1 MKQKNI
7 LKGIDTVLLI
17 STGIL
22 LLIGLIILQS
32 ASGPSS
38 YNFFGNSYYEVVNQL
53 QKGVLPGIILFFLFA
68 NFSLSWI
75 RRLSI
80 LVWILIIGLNILVL
94 IPGIGI
100 EVNGAN
106 RWLSISGIRI
116 QPAELL
122 KLALI
127 VCLATILFKLGK
139 NINKLKSL
147 LLISFIIGLSAFIVI
162 YIQSSLSNGLL
173 IIIIALS
180 MLFQSKI
187 KFRFIMLFIFIGII
201 SAIIAIIAT
210 PYRGKRINT
219 FWQPEQINSTDAN
232 YKERYQ
238 MNNNMIAVGSGGLWG
253 VGLGESRQKFFYLPE
268 ASTDSIFAVFAEE
281 NGFIGAIL
289 LLSLFLTII
298 FRILFLYTHINEDF
312 SKYILIGGVTWFTI
326 QIIINIAPIIKLAP
340 VTGVPLPFVSEGGT
354 SMIVFCTLFGIIANI
369 SKYRNN

>member
-1 MKQKNI
+1 MRQKSV
-7 LKGIDTVLLI
+7 LKGVDSIFLI

-38 YNFFGNSYYEVVNQL
+38 YHFFGNSYYEVINQL
-53 QKGVLPGIILFFLFA
+53 QKGVLPGILVFFILT
-68 NFSLSWI
+68 NFSINWI
-75 RRLSI
+75 RKLSI
-80 LVWILIIGLNILVL
+80 LVWILMIGLNISVL

-106 RWLSISGIRI
+106 RWLSIAGIQI
-116 QPAELL
+116 QPAEFL

-139 NINKLKSL
+139 NINKPKAL
-147 LLISFIIGLSAFIVI
+147 LLVSFMIGFSAFII
-162 YIQSSLSNGLL
+162 IELQSSLSNGLIL
-173 IIIIALS
+173 LIIALS
-180 MLFQSKI
+180 MLFQSTI
-187 KFRFIMLFIFIGII
+187 KFRFIILFITIGIMA
-201 SAIIAIIAT
+201 AIMAIRAT
-210 PYRGKRINT
+210 PYREARFNT
-219 FWQPEQINSTDAN
+219 LLQPEQANLTDQN

-238 MNNNMIAVGSGGLWG
+238 MNNNMIAVGSGGVWG
-253 VGLGESRQKFFYLPE
+253 VGFGESRQKFFYLPE

-281 NGFIGAIL
+281 NGFIGVIIL
-289 LLSLFLTII
+289 LTLFLTII
-298 FRILFLYTHINEDF
+298 FRILFLYTHINDEF
-312 SKYILIGGVTWFTI
+312 SQYILIGGVTWFTV

-354 SMIVFCTLFGIIANI
+354 SMIAFFALFGIIANI